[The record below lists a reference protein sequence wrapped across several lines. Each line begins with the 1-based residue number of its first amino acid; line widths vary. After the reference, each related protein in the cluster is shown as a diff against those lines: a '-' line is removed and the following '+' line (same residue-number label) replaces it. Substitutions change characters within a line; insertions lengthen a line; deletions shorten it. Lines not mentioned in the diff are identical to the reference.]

1 MSDFLDDNEL
11 IFQFKNGIN
20 KESAFTQIIK
30 KYQERIYWHIR
41 RMVIDHDDTNDI
53 LQNLFIKVWKNLDSF
68 REDSQLYTWIYRIA
82 TNETLSFLNQK
93 KRKQLVSMNN

>member
-20 KESAFTQIIK
+20 KESAFTQITK